1 MYRLLQFI
9 CYDNNEDICTKHKVK
24 DLPLWQEVN
33 QSRKIIICTAYLR
46 FTIRFM
52 TIGNALWLS
61 LNTWTY
67 NFIGSHTHAC
77 FSEDGSSETH
87 LRVKNILK
95 NIYHV

>member
-52 TIGNALWLS
+52 TIGNAL
-61 LNTWTY
+61 
-67 NFIGSHTHAC
+67 
-77 FSEDGSSETH
+77 
-87 LRVKNILK
+87 LRLTTLLGPIHMLAFQKMVQAKLILEWKTLK